1 MTTVLSQLRD
11 MTVVV
16 ADTGEVASV
25 KRLKPID
32 CTTNPS
38 LVLAA
43 LKDPASE
50 EMIQR
55 EIEAGKAAG
64 KSPDEIVDTLTV
76 AVGAVLVFCRGVLA
90 GG

>member
-1 MTTVLSQLRD
+1 MTSVLDQLRE

-16 ADTGEVASV
+16 ADTGEVAAV
-25 KRLKPID
+25 KKYKPID

-50 EMIQR
+50 ALIAR
-55 EIEAGKAAG
+55 EIEAGRKAG
-64 KSPDEIVDTLTV
+64 KS
-76 AVGAVLVFCRGVLA
+76 R
-90 GG
+90 